1 MHYTQCA
8 VPCESS
14 EPLPQP
20 ITSRKRAP
28 VLVGAHLLYNY
39 DGAVSPGG
47 DAWRWLLWW
56 LPGLL
61 TQAVISS
68 QHPQV
73 QHHPPVATGMKET
86 WSKKLEKLV
95 GDSTEIAE
103 EDAEVAQDADSGVWG
118 DNKVLPHSVLGIQV
132 QIPQHLSHWGKT
144 CCVFLLIEEAAR
156 RDSVWI

>member
-1 MHYTQCA
+1 MYQAGLYHIVQEIKKGGKKPHTNPTKPSLFFFFPLLDFKRLHYTQCA

-28 VLVGAHLLYNY
+28 VLVGAHLLYSY
-39 DGAVSPGG
+39 DSAVSPGG

-61 TQAVISS
+61 TQAVIDS

-73 QHHPPVATGMKET
+73 QHHPPVATGVKET

-103 EDAEVAQDADSGVWG
+103 EDAEVAQDADSRVWG
-118 DNKVLPHSVLGIQV
+118 G
-132 QIPQHLSHWGKT
+132 
-144 CCVFLLIEEAAR
+144 
-156 RDSVWI
+156 